1 MKKIKYTGR
10 PAETIEETAKAMIA
24 LAKKHNCS
32 VRSTFNERKLRAE
45 PYYNV
50 STIIKK
56 RELDQQKLLKRWV
69 RSDKYKEEESALALE
84 IKQDKERATYLIKQL
99 GKLNF
104 TNKLQLINWLCELQ
118 QNSKHEKLD
127 SKTIVKI
134 LNAFSNGHF
143 YPCTDK
149 TEHLEDQDDVGRW
162 IITEALETL
171 KTTQMIP
178 QQIQYLAKQ
187 WKQKFFPL

>member
-1 MKKIKYTGR
+1 MKKIKYIGK

-56 RELDQQKLLKRWV
+56 RELDQQKTLKRWV
-69 RSDKYKEEESALALE
+69 KSDEYKKEESELAIE
-84 IKQDKERATYLIKQL
+84 IKQNKERATYLIKQL
-99 GKLNF
+99 GKLNV

-118 QNSKHEKLD
+118 KSSEYEKLD
-127 SKTIVKI
+127 SKTIVKV
-134 LNAFSNGHF
+134 LSTFSNGHY
-143 YPCTDK
+143 YPCTDR
-149 TEHLEDQDDVGRW
+149 TEHLEDKDDVGRW

-171 KTTQMIP
+171 KTTQMFP

-187 WKQKFFPL
+187 WKQKFFPQ